1 MAQKGQGSITRNSA
15 EGIARDWNKIGS
27 QIVDAWLNLVA
38 RIGLGS
44 LSVGQD
50 QRKQKAFINALV
62 NEKARL
68 DGEKMKQG
76 VYPATVLK
84 SLRDKVSKWKRAGE
98 FIIVVACTTD
108 KSWDSFLPTEG
119 QITKAVE
126 LFTAVMTSK
135 QRAVGST
142 PYSVITEMAGVC
154 KNANGTWNKNKVQLF
169 REWIQIERAGV
180 EKDKTL
186 EDCKG
191 IPQHSME
198 KRIQLTRVNG
208 TGYASAWL
216 HVNGKGK
223 ANEIDNA
230 LFVEL
235 RSKHNLVKE
244 AKAPTTTGPAQPEGY
259 DMQAR
264 AEAEAKALQDAK
276 AEAEAEARQLANAC
290 SKQKMITHTTKLM
303 ALMSEEIK
311 TKGATDKQLKTLRE
325 ALNTLDKEVKQLE
338 ARARVS

>member
-68 DGEKMKQG
+68 DGEKMTQG
-76 VYPATVLK
+76 VYPASVLK

-108 KSWDSFLPTEG
+108 KSWDSFLPTEA

-154 KNANGTWNKNKVQLF
+154 KNANGTWNKNKVALF

-180 EKDKTL
+180 DKEKTL

-191 IPQHSME
+191 IPIHSME

-235 RSKHNLVKE
+235 RTKHNLVKE
-244 AKAPTTTGPAQPEGY
+244 AKATTTTGPAQPLGY
-259 DMQAR
+259 DMNAR
-264 AEAEAKALQDAK
+264 AEAEAKALREAK
-276 AEAEAEARQLANAC
+276 AEAEAEARQLADVC
-290 SKQKMITHTTKLM
+290 SKQKMITHTSKLM
-303 ALMSEEIK
+303 NLMAEEVK

-325 ALNTLDKEVKQLE
+325 ALTALDKEVKLLE
-338 ARARVS
+338 AKARVS